1 MTLLRALVAVLG
13 LALAGLIVYAVTQ
26 SGSYADGGLHGN
38 ILEQGGVIMG
48 LPWGQVAMADLYVG
62 FVLFAIIM
70 GFTERNWVSAAF
82 WIAPIFLLGNVWC
95 AVWLAVRLPTLA
107 SQLSRPDWPSS

>member
-1 MTLLRALVAVLG
+1 MILLRAVVGGLG
-13 LALAGLIVYAVTQ
+13 LALAGLIVWAITQ
-26 SGSYADGGLHGN
+26 SGSYANGGLHGD
-38 ILEQGGVIMG
+38 LWQQGGVILG

-62 FVLFAIIM
+62 FVLFAIII
-70 GFTERNWVSAAF
+70 GFAERNWVSAAF

-95 AVWLAVRLPTLA
+95 AVWLALRLPTLA